1 MFPHMLRVGLSSPG
15 GRESGHHVDE
25 VSMLGDGIHH
35 DHNGIVTDQFE
46 QLDNE
51 VHAYSVSWGIGNW
64 KGMEFIGGG
73 LTGCLGPQA
82 HVTGRDQCTWTSEA
96 TKSSRTLALRF

>member
-46 QLDNE
+46 QLG
-51 VHAYSVSWGIGNW
+51 SP
-64 KGMEFIGGG
+64 
-73 LTGCLGPQA
+73 CL
-82 HVTGRDQCTWTSEA
+82 
-96 TKSSRTLALRF
+96 